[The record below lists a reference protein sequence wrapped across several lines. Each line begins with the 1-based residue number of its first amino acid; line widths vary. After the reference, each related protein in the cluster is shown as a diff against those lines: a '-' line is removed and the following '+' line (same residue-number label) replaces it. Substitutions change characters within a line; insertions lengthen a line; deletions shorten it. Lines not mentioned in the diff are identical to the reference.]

1 MIPAYNLRA
10 TLRRETNTGHAADG
24 SPTKNQV
31 FVWTNMPCFLD
42 ENKVDFEQGSTS
54 ARMETEFTIKL
65 PWLVGDRLPRVS
77 DVIIIDNIE
86 HRVHEVRTAPIFSH
100 HVTVTAYRV
109 TRRGI

>member
-31 FVWTNMPCFLD
+31 FVC
-42 ENKVDFEQGSTS
+42 EQGSTS
-54 ARMETEFTIKL
+54 ARMETEYTIKL

-109 TRRGI
+109 ARRGI